1 MRKNLLHGFLAI
13 LAAVLLISCGSSGN
27 DKNSYPFSN
36 EKFVI
41 KRGTNIAHWLSQSKR
56 RGAER
61 ASFITE
67 KDIKYIDSLGFDH
80 VRLPIDEEQ
89 MWDETGKR
97 NEDAFVLLKNC
108 LDWCGKAEL
117 RAVVDLHILR
127 SHHFNEGDKP
137 LWTKPAEQDKFIAL
151 WKDLSS
157 FLKDYPNGMLAYEPM
172 NEPVADDPEQWN
184 NLLARMID
192 SLRSWEPGRV
202 LVLGSNRWQSAQT
215 FDTFRVPEN
224 DTNLIL
230 SYHFYE
236 PFYLTHYKAAWTN
249 LKDFEGKV
257 NYPGKIIIGQ
267 GAINKP
273 GNKDDLLME
282 LSKLPNMNQEYNID
296 TLEYM
301 MRKTFALSEKTKLP
315 LYCGEFGIFM
325 DFFPEAKLAWYRDMV
340 AIFDKHNVAYANW
353 NYKSTAF
360 GIVDDKG
367 NATPKTSIL
376 LGK

>member
-13 LAAVLLISCGSSGN
+13 LAAAVLISCGSGGN
-27 DKNSYPFSN
+27 DKSSYPFSN

-80 VRLPIDEEQ
+80 IRLPIDEEQ

-184 NLLARMID
+184 TLLARMID
-192 SLRSWEPGRV
+192 SLRSWEPARV

-236 PFYLTHYKAAWTN
+236 PFYLT
-249 LKDFEGKV
+249 
-257 NYPGKIIIGQ
+257 IIKQHG
-267 GAINKP
+267 P
-273 GNKDDLLME
+273 
-282 LSKLPNMNQEYNID
+282 
-296 TLEYM
+296 TL
-301 MRKTFALSEKTKLP
+301 R
-315 LYCGEFGIFM
+315 
-325 DFFPEAKLAWYRDMV
+325 
-340 AIFDKHNVAYANW
+340 
-353 NYKSTAF
+353 
-360 GIVDDKG
+360 
-367 NATPKTSIL
+367 IL
-376 LGK
+376 RER

>member
-1 MRKNLLHGFLAI
+1 MRRILFYCGLIIPAI
-13 LAAVLLISCGSSGN
+13 ILIFSCGSAGGE
-27 DKNSYPFSN
+27 KTSYPFTK

-41 KRGTNIAHWLSQSKR
+41 KRGTNVAHWLSQSRR
-56 RGAER
+56 RGEER
-61 ASFITE
+61 AAFFSE
-67 KDIKYIDSLGFDH
+67 KDVKYIDSLGFDH
-80 VRLPIDEEQ
+80 IRLPIDEEQ

-97 NEDAFVLLKNC
+97 NEDAFALLKNC
-108 LDWCGKAEL
+108 LDWCAKAEL
-117 RAVVDLHILR
+117 RVVVDLHILR

-157 FLKDYPNGMLAYEPM
+157 FMKDYPTGMVAYEPM

-184 NLLARMID
+184 SLLARMID
-192 SLRSWEPGRV
+192 SIRKWEPARV

-236 PFYLTHYKAAWTN
+236 PFYLTHYKAGWTN
-249 LKDFEGKV
+249 LKDFNGKV
-257 NYPGKIIIGQ
+257 NYPGQIVLDGTTPDQKKI
-267 GAINKP
+267 
-273 GNKDDLLME
+273 
-282 LSKLPNMNQEYNID
+282 YNRD

-301 MRKTFALSEKTKLP
+301 MRKTFAMSERTKLP
-315 LYCGEFGIFM
+315 LYCGEFGVYM
-325 DFFPEAKLAWYRDMV
+325 EYFPEAKLKWYRDMV
-340 AIFDKHNVAYANW
+340 AIFEKQNVAYANW

-360 GIVDDKG
+360 GIVDDNG
-367 NATPKTSIL
+367 NPTPKTNIL